1 MLSCPGLHRPEIEFF
16 DSVLVT
22 FVGYYEIL
30 GRHAVLKLA
39 LSLSLLPMLSKLCSV
54 NERGANSFIVIVI
67 ECFRVYVLSSY
78 PNISYYRSGER
89 IASRNNQVLKV
100 KT

>member
-22 FVGYYEIL
+22 IVGYYEIL

-39 LSLSLLPMLSKLCSV
+39 LSLHPTY
-54 NERGANSFIVIVI
+54 AFQI
-67 ECFRVYVLSSY
+67 VLS
-78 PNISYYRSGER
+78 
-89 IASRNNQVLKV
+89 
-100 KT
+100 